1 MGIRGLHTFMKKY
14 SRSCGINELLDPKNA
29 KLRIGIDALFY
40 IYRWRGDVE
49 KILDFLR
56 KLQANKQHVILV
68 FDGKAEDSK
77 ATETQKRRETRDT
90 ELKSANQILELLAT
104 EDLTSDEKFLL
115 ENKVNEHKEK
125 GWSMMREERHSLKE
139 RLYEEKIPM
148 MKAKGEADSLL
159 AAMSA
164 KGELDLVISG
174 DMDLVAMGAKLVWTP
189 QEDGYT
195 FCEFDREMIL
205 QKLDMTDWQF
215 RTMCAM
221 CFTETG
227 NEYNPHSVQKVYDMI
242 QRYKSIEL
250 LRQKNPTW
258 LKSWP
263 DDNHILYRSVNCI
276 EDKISDA
283 QLAYYRAYMNYEP
296 MPYT

>member
-1 MGIRGLHTFMKKY
+1 MGIRGLQSFMKKY
-14 SRSCGINELLDPKNA
+14 SRSCSIDELLDPKNA

-49 KILDFLR
+49 KFLEFLR

-77 ATETQKRRETRDT
+77 AMETQKRRETRDA
-90 ELKSANQILELLAT
+90 EIKSANQLQELIDT
-104 EDLTSDEKFLL
+104 EELTSDEKFLL
-115 ENKVNEHKEK
+115 ESKAKEHKEK
-125 GWSMMREERHSLKE
+125 GWSMLREERHLFKE
-139 RLYEEKIPM
+139 RLYQEKIPM
-148 MKAKGEADSLL
+148 IKAKGEADSLL

-164 KGELDLVISG
+164 KGDIDLVISG
-174 DMDLVAMGAKLVWTP
+174 DMDLVAMGAKLMWAP
-189 QEDGYT
+189 QEDGYK

-205 QKLDMTDWQF
+205 DKLSMTDWQF

-221 CFTETG
+221 CFTEAG
-227 NEYNPHSVQKVYDMI
+227 HEYNSQSVQKVYDMI

-250 LRQKNPTW
+250 LRKKNPTW
-258 LKSWP
+258 LNTWP
-263 DDNHILYRSVNCI
+263 EDNHILYQSVNCI
-276 EDKISDA
+276 EDKINEA
-283 QLAYYRAYMNYEP
+283 QVQYYKAYMNYEP